1 MTSTVISNT
10 SQTVAL
16 SSQVQS
22 ARCSA
27 GMTTML
33 PFVRPLHYFTPGMWV
48 RDSDCGS
55 PSAPELNILVGFL
68 WSHSLCYFCPPY
80 REGSQAYVTIMIRE

>member
-16 SSQVQS
+16 SSQVQP

-55 PSAPELNILVGFL
+55 PSAPELNILVGVL
-68 WSHSLCYFCPPY
+68 WSHFLLLLPSIQRGLT
-80 REGSQAYVTIMIRE
+80 AYVTIMIHE